1 MGKMTRLQYLN
12 IQENPFRPPLC
23 DFLEGERRLSNDG
36 HMAAAHTAQM
46 VVNFLAKLAQETLV
60 VGSGDHPPP
69 IRRRGVTFENDNF
82 EEEME
87 EEEDIINNNNVD
99 SETYFG
105 GSLRRDELCV
115 DAEMAGGHH
124 LLQMVDF
131 SSPKEKKQKKKNLL
145 DHICN
150 QRWTNDTIPHVPLIG
165 KTSSFMWAHRQLKP
179 SESVWNE
186 EKTAALVI
194 SLILL
199 ILAPLMIALVIEGS
213 AMGEY
218 AKDDGFTNYYW
229 DKLKPIYEAAE
240 NGISWLTSRPIL
252 VRGPQGRPLNV
263 NPFIAM
269 LLAFQ
274 EALASMVQAIGSM
287 FARNVHPVV

>member
-12 IQENPFRPPLC
+12 ILENPFRPPLC

-46 VVNFLAKLAQETLV
+46 VVNFLAKLAKETLI

-105 GSLRRDELCV
+105 GTLRRDELCV

-124 LLQMVDF
+124 LLQMVDY
-131 SSPKEKKQKKKNLL
+131 SSPKEKKQNKKNLL

-165 KTSSFMWAHRQLKP
+165 KTSSSMRAHRQLK
-179 SESVWNE
+179 SELVWNE

-199 ILAPLMIALVIEGS
+199 ILAPLIIALIIEGS
-213 AMGEY
+213 AMGKY
-218 AKDDGFTNYYW
+218 TQDDGFANYYW
-229 DKLKPIYEAAE
+229 GKLKPIYEATE
-240 NGISWLTSRPIL
+240 NGFSWLTSRPFL
-252 VRGPQGRPLNV
+252 VRGPQGRPLN
-263 NPFIAM
+263 PFTAM

-274 EALASMVQAIGSM
+274 EALASIVQAIGRM
-287 FARNVHPVV
+287 FDRNVRPVV